1 MKNNSAL
8 IFFFLSPVLGI
19 IEAFKN
25 LKSCQARQA
34 LFLFCL
40 CFGFCFCVGTQRIEG
55 SADGISM
62 RMEFEQNKGM
72 SDVEFGNYIS
82 DYFDFDTGAQDI
94 YIVTMSYLVGKIT
107 DNYHFFFLALA
118 FVFTFFQLKCLKY
131 FVKEENYSNSLIC
144 IILTCL
150 FLWNNIYNINGA
162 RFWTAS
168 WISVYCV
175 FKIFHDQ
182 KPQYFLLALCLPM
195 IHASY
200 LVFPIILLLALFL
213 QKYKKSLIILF
224 CFSWVFSIIATDFNV
239 QLPQWIE
246 LPFAI
251 SRKFDFYTSEEY
263 IDSLGKGTG
272 FYWVSQFFKTVSRHF
287 IEILILLISLH
298 DKNVQNPKNLSI
310 VRFML
315 ILAIIANFGM
325 IVPTFGGRI
334 FVVNYALVAYSFL
347 VTFGDSKYKEL
358 IYLLPFVWFMNL
370 FYLFKDVTAVLD
382 FGFVLPPII
391 SFIRYLFI

>member
-1 MKNNSAL
+1 MEMRNHT
-8 IFFFLSPVLGI
+8 V
-19 IEAFKN
+19 E
-25 LKSCQARQA
+25 
-34 LFLFCL
+34 LFQKLF
-40 CFGFCFCVGTQRIEG
+40 
-55 SADGISM
+55 S
-62 RMEFEQNKGM
+62 
-72 SDVEFGNYIS
+72 NYILIAALS
-82 DYFDFDTGAQDI
+82 GWLVAQIIKAILHLVVTGEFQIERLFGDGGMPSCHSATVCALATATGLGCGVD
-94 YIVTMSYLVGKIT
+94 SS
-107 DNYHFFFLALA
+107 HFALA
-118 FVFTFFQLKCLKY
+118 FVFAFFQLKCLSY
-131 FVKEENYSNSLIC
+131 FVKEENYSSSLIC
-144 IILTCL
+144 VILTCL

-168 WISVYCV
+168 WISIYCV

-182 KPQYFLLALCLPM
+182 KLFYFLLALCLPM

-213 QKYKKSLIILF
+213 QKYRNSLIILF
-224 CFSWVFSIIATDFNV
+224 CFSWFFSIIATDFNV
-239 QLPQWIE
+239 QLPAWVE

-251 SRKFDFYTSEEY
+251 SKKIDFYSSEEY
-263 IDSLGKGTG
+263 INSLGKGTG
-272 FYWVSQFFKTVSRHF
+272 FYWVSLFFKTVSRHF

-325 IVPTFGGRI
+325 IVPTFGGRF

-358 IYLLPFVWFMNL
+358 IYLLPFVWFMNI
-370 FYLFKDVTAVLD
+370 FYLYKDVTAVLD

-391 SFIRYLFI
+391 SFFRYLFI